1 MATILLVED
10 EPPLLV
16 LAEFVLQD
24 AGYETVSAATLAEAQ
39 AMIHSDKNIDLVFTD
54 ITLLD
59 AQQGGR
65 KSVSSF
71 VRRVLDTVDHQRR
84 RIRQALTNFS
94 LSQVRIWRNLTRMTN
109 SSPQLVTSYATGKV
123 LTARAGKTAIT
134 KKFTR

>member
-39 AMIHSDKNIDLVFTD
+39 AMIHSDKNIDLVFIN

-59 AQQGGR
+59 AQEGEGKRR

-71 VRRVLDTVDHQRR
+71 VRRVPGTPVLYT
-84 RIRQALTNFS
+84 TG
-94 LSQVRIWRNLTRMTN
+94 
-109 SSPQLVTSYATGKV
+109 LVLPWMA
-123 LTARAGKTAIT
+123 
-134 KKFTR
+134 